1 MSNHPIT
8 DMAFSIIS
16 LRQQIAT
23 LTEERDQLR
32 RMYCGTMSDHVD
44 PYRTPEDIAT
54 DRGWDCYKKDGK

>member
-1 MSNHPIT
+1 MSDHPIT

-23 LTEERDQLR
+23 ITAERDEAR

-44 PYRTPEDIAT
+44 PYRIPEDIAT